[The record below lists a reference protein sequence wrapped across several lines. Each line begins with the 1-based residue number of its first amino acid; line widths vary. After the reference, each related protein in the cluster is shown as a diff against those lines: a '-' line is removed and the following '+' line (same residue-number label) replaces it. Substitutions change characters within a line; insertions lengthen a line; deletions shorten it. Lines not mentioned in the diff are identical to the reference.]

1 MSRTGYQREQR
12 SKRGLKF
19 YEASHRYRLDGEWV
33 PGVTTIL
40 GVLNKP
46 ALPKWAAGAVA
57 EYVADHR
64 EHVEHLYAA
73 GRGPMVAALKEMP
86 WQRRDDAAE
95 RGTRFHEYAERI
107 ARGEEVDV
115 PDHMVP
121 LVENALAFME
131 DYDVEPL
138 ELEIACGSR
147 EHQYAGTADLIAD
160 SKIGRAIW
168 DWKSGKR
175 IYPEFAFQLNAY
187 AFAEFHGLDGDERPI
202 PEGIEAAYGVHVRA
216 DGYDVVPLEFG
227 RHVFEEFLTIRR
239 AYDIKKRA
247 DGDWRRPGTGY
258 VGVAH
263 QLDDSEGAVA

>member
-1 MSRTGYQREQR
+1 
-12 SKRGLKF
+12 
-19 YEASHRYRLDGEWV
+19 
-33 PGVTTIL
+33 
-40 GVLNKP
+40 
-46 ALPKWAAGAVA
+46 
-57 EYVADHR
+57 
-64 EHVEHLYAA
+64 
-73 GRGPMVAALKEMP
+73 VAALKEMP

-175 IYPEFAFQLNAY
+175 IYPE
-187 AFAEFHGLDGDERPI
+187 
-202 PEGIEAAYGVHVRA
+202 
-216 DGYDVVPLEFG
+216 
-227 RHVFEEFLTIRR
+227 
-239 AYDIKKRA
+239 
-247 DGDWRRPGTGY
+247 
-258 VGVAH
+258 
-263 QLDDSEGAVA
+263 